1 MIVYHG
7 SHIDKFIPEQTLKSR
22 YGIPVLF
29 FTDNRRLADMYKTE
43 KGKVY
48 QAEVIPDIIVDFK
61 RELSYSTRFR
71 NLIHKL
77 YQENHGVVLIKN
89 VYDRP
94 NSNFQLEKAYI
105 MVVFDFFKILNLKP
119 CI

>member
-1 MIVYHG
+1 MRVYHG
-7 SHIDKFIPEQTLKSR
+7 SHIEKFIPNQTLNSR
-22 YGIPVLF
+22 YGMPVLF
-29 FTDNRRLADMYKTE
+29 FTGNKRLAKMYQTK

-48 QAEVIPDIIVDFK
+48 QAEIFPNKIIDFK
-61 RELSYSTRFR
+61 GELSYSNRFR

-77 YQENHGVVLIKN
+77 YQKDYPVVLIRE

-94 NSNFQLEKAYI
+94 NSNFQLEKADI
-105 MVVFDFFKILNLKP
+105 MVVFDFSKILNLKP